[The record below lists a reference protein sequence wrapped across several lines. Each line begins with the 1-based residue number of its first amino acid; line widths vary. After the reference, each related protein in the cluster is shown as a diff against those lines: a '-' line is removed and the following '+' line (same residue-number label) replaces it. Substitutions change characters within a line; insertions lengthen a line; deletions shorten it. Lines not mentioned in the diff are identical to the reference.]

1 MKRREENFFVYRDGS
16 LEFISKP
23 GLHVRTLYAPL
34 CGPGPRHIKSSIT
47 PFLSGDIKIDKESYF
62 SKPASREDL
71 RQELRAFFVRI
82 DGKVLSLADEVPG
95 HVEIGPL
102 WHKLVKQFPQ

>member
-1 MKRREENFFVYRDGS
+1 MKRKEENFFVYRDDS
-16 LEFISKP
+16 IEFVSDQA
-23 GLHVRTLYAPL
+23 LQVRTLYAPL

-71 RQELRAFFVRI
+71 RQDLRAFFVRV
-82 DGKVLSLADEVPG
+82 DGKVLSLADEG
-95 HVEIGPL
+95 QAE
-102 WHKLVKQFPQ
+102 QRD